1 MAYSDRGIRGMMLG
15 MAFIVLGGE
24 LKADRGFGGLA
35 VEDP

>member
-1 MAYSDRGIRGMMLG
+1 MMLG

-35 VEDP
+35 VEEDP